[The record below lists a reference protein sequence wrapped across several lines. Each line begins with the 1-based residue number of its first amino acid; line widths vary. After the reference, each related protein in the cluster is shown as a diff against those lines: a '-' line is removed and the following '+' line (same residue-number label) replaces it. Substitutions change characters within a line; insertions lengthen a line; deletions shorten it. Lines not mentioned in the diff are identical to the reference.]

1 MVNTRKRRPF
11 IDRPHRWPL
20 PSAIALMATMTASCG
35 GSSDGGGEVPPPKS
49 PFKFQSLESA
59 SNAPA
64 MFTQPRAGVPL
75 ADGSVALL
83 ATVEGLPESQTQ
95 LGGERIGVLLQ
106 APGGAPPTVLYSG
119 DGMVNPFDIDA
130 SLDGTTLYVADSV
143 GGRGERRS
151 DLVVVDRGR
160 RANRA
165 RGRLPTAQRHGG
177 EGRQHVLQRD
187 RSRRPASRESSA
199 WRGGAV
205 TAVFVGAPFVDPS
218 GIALMK
224 DGGVLVAD
232 TRLFDVRTD
241 TTTKTLGSEAGVIL
255 VKDGAA
261 SIFATGFAT
270 GYPAGIALDR
280 RRNARSSSRARRPTG
295 ATPSTSWTSPIH
307 KTPAVVV
314 QDEFSRFQ
322 DSSAAS
328 NAPTTPTRSSGHRSP
343 PTAEPFTEFAATN
356 CTEGYQP

>member
-1 MVNTRKRRPF
+1 MANTRKRRPF
-11 IDRPHRWPL
+11 NDPPHRPPL
-20 PSAIALMATMTASCG
+20 VSALAVMAALAAGCG
-35 GSSDGGGEVPPPKS
+35 GSSDSGDMMPPPKS

-83 ATVEGLPESQTQ
+83 ATIEGLPESQTR
-95 LGGERIGVLLQ
+95 LAGERVGVLLQ
-106 APGGAPPTVLYSG
+106 APGGGAPTVLYSG

-130 SLDGTTLYVADSV
+130 SLDGNTLYVADPSAGAES
-143 GGRGERRS
+143 GGAILS
-151 DLVVVDRGR
+151 
-160 RANRA
+160 
-165 RGRLPTAQRHGG
+165 LPIAGG
-177 EGRQHVLQRD
+177 EPTELAAGYGPRSVTVARD
-187 RSRRPASRESSA
+187 GSMYFSGIDPMTGEPGVFHLA
-199 WRGGAV
+199 GGAV
-205 TAVFVGAPFVDPS
+205 TAVFTGAPFVDPS

-270 GYPAGIALDR
+270 GYPAGVALDVDETSLIVSAQAPDR
-280 RRNARSSSRARRPTG
+280 SDTVYLVDVARPQE
-295 ATPSTSWTSPIH
+295 PP
-307 KTPAVVV
+307 VVI
-314 QDEFSRFQ
+314 QDEFSKFQ
-322 DSSAAS
+322 DSSAGLKRAHDDNTFIWAS
-328 NAPTTPTRSSGHRSP
+328 LSANGGTVYRIRG
-343 PTAEPFTEFAATN
+343 N
-356 CTEGYQP
+356 